1 MTHALPHANLL
12 AFDTGK
18 SFASGSTSRFEN
30 GEQNMGNEVI
40 TSRRNLIKWKLH
52 EKYSLHE
59 FDNSDVWSGNTV
71 VLHGD
76 LRLTGHIIRLF
87 VGSEPISFQVEVEL
101 YIREITDSGPLDYN
115 DVDAVV
121 WTDANTHG
129 FLDEEGRHFPDP
141 GTCVPMGLKKDGDGN
156 FVMRGNNAV
165 FISEPITIS
174 KTGVFNFTTLFSG
187 DGAAPSMEKKWI
199 AVNDIAHQRDEVLVV
214 VPEYIK
220 SCPSV
225 MEICVRKY
233 GASIVG
239 GNFVS
244 GTIRNITNDLK
255 NIPADILYLLPFFEP
270 GTGDILEG
278 GDVRKGTLGSVYA
291 IKDFFRIDPAICTP
305 LRDADIKDLASKNL
319 IRNEDL
325 EKTSP
330 SGGIKTV
337 HDILSAI
344 DNQQIIDAIGIDAAT
359 QLVGKADLRTLAS
372 SAHALGKKVIFDLVL
387 MQTSRDSQLII
398 DHRNWY
404 ELDEEG
410 LPKRHKIA
418 WLDYSDVALFD
429 LKNNKDLRD
438 YIGGVAPYWIKS
450 CDLDGVR
457 IDASQTV
464 FPAFMKQI
472 KNRIN
477 EVKPEALVL
486 GETLCPLSE
495 ALEVPADMIYSL
507 FVDHHVGIDHATPYY
522 DLMEK
527 YHNLF
532 PTGTVALAYF
542 ENHDSARA
550 SLIWQKKFA
559 TLVKDNPAAKETWTG
574 LLSGKHAIPEAMA
587 AMKNIQC
594 SAINCFSGTADAVN
608 FSCMIENG
616 TDFGET
622 VRTDFE
628 NETIIDFSKRKRG
641 LGALLHNAYTKLF
654 DIQKAT
660 NLVES
665 GHVFYFRHNMAG
677 GDNRV
682 FCLVRHRDGNHL
694 LLLANLDPSA
704 SRIARFSFSPLG
716 LLPDKKYIF
725 NTAFN
730 SFVEFGLSSAPI
742 SSPPLSGR
750 FLSEGLAEF
759 HLQPLQTIIL
769 TFSAQTS

>member
-1 MTHALPHANLL
+1 MCN
-12 AFDTGK
+12 DVN
-18 SFASGSTSRFEN
+18 TSK
-30 GEQNMGNEVI
+30 
-40 TSRRNLIKWKLH
+40 RNLIKWKLH

-59 FDNSDVWSGNTV
+59 FDNSDVWSGNTA
-71 VLHGD
+71 VLLSG

-87 VGSEPISFQVEVEL
+87 VGHEPVSFQVETEL
-101 YIREITDSGPLDYN
+101 YIREITDSGPLEYG

-121 WTDANTHG
+121 WTDADAHG

-141 GTCVPMGLKKDGDGN
+141 GTCVPMSLKKDESGN
-156 FVMRGNNAV
+156 VVTRGNNAV
-165 FISEPITIS
+165 YISEPITIS

-187 DGAAPSMEKKWI
+187 DGTNLSMEKKWI
-199 AVNDIAHQRDEVLVV
+199 AANDIALQRDEVLVA
-214 VPEYIK
+214 VPGYINN
-220 SCPSV
+220 CPSV

-233 GASIVG
+233 GASIKN

-244 GTIRNITNDLK
+244 GTIRNITEDLE
-255 NIPADILYLLPFFEP
+255 NIPANILYLLPFFEP

-305 LRDADIKDLASKNL
+305 LREADLKDLATKKL

-325 EKTSP
+325 AQTAT
-330 SGGIKTV
+330 SGGIRTV
-337 HDILSAI
+337 HDILSA
-344 DNQQIIDAIGIDAAT
+344 DNNQQVIDAIGIDAAT
-359 QLVGKADLRTLAS
+359 QLVGKADLRALTAK
-372 SAHALGKKVIFDLVL
+372 AHALGKKVIFDLVL
-387 MQTSRDSQLII
+387 MQTSRDCQLII

-429 LKNNKDLRD
+429 LKSNKDLRD

-477 EVKPEALVL
+477 QVKPEALVL

-550 SLIWQKKFA
+550 SSIWQKNFE
-559 TLVKDNPAAKETWTG
+559 TVVKDNPAAKATWTG
-574 LLSGKHAIPEAMA
+574 LLSGKHDIPEAMA
-587 AMKNIQC
+587 ALKSIQC

-628 NETIIDFSKRKRG
+628 NETIIDFSKRRRG
-641 LGALLHNAYTKLF
+641 TGALLHGAYTKLF

-660 NLVES
+660 SLVS
-665 GHVFYFRHNMAG
+665 KGHVFYFRDNMSG
-677 GDNRV
+677 SEDRV
-682 FCLVRHRDGNHL
+682 FCLVRHRNGSHL
-694 LLLANLDPSA
+694 LLLANLDPST
-704 SRIARFSFSPLG
+704 SRIARYSFSPLK
-716 LLPDKKYIF
+716 LLSDQKYLF
-725 NTAFN
+725 RTAFN
-730 SFVEFGLSSAPI
+730 SFVEFGLSGAPI

-769 TFSAQTS
+769 TFSTDAG